1 MALWRGLRCCR
12 RAFAWLPV
20 LLIALLLLWSYYAY
34 VYELCLVAYLVVF
47 HILFVLFVWTY
58 WKSVFTLPIQPG
70 KKFHMSYADQER
82 YENEERPEVQRQI
95 LAEIARKLPVYT
107 RTGNGGIRFCDR
119 CQLIKPDR
127 CHHCSVCAMCVL
139 KMDHHCPWVNNC
151 IGFSNYKF
159 FLLFLAYSLL
169 YCLYIAATV
178 FKYFLK
184 YWTVSHEI
192 RLLFHLLSVSG
203 ALVTLGALL
212 LSGSGGAAFSWE
224 GELTNGRS
232 KFHILFLLFV
242 AIMFFVSLMFLFGY
256 HCWLVSRNRSTLEAF
271 SAPVFQNGPDKNGFN
286 LGFVKN
292 LQQVFGE
299 EKKLWL
305 LPIASS
311 QGDGHFFP
319 MRALSEARNPL
330 LTNEEQWEEDGIDE
344 EPQGANIPSLG
355 KDFSFEGQKTGT
367 KTQTEHHTDVSLCG
381 IVLSPVLGQHSSA
394 QSLPLP
400 LTVRGGEE
408 AEQDDDAGLDPVFHE
423 HFDSLDH
430 RVPNVWGELGVV
442 HLGSLR
448 LLVALDQD
456 FPDADG
462 SAAVPQALLHGLPCK
477 EQHTHSSTELVLDL
491 SLTDG
496 DRCDTNAQEV
506 KQLLFEVNTG
516 WDVEGSHPSC
526 LHSTASNATSGR
538 DVFNT

>member
-1 MALWRGLRCCR
+1 VISVFSIFSFL
-12 RAFAWLPV
+12 V
-20 LLIALLLLWSYYAY
+20 LF
-34 VYELCLVAYLVVF
+34 LVTYLVIF

-58 WKSVFTLPIQPG
+58 WKSVFTLPIPPG
-70 KKFHMSYADQER
+70 KKVRDQTLFI
-82 YENEERPEVQRQI
+82 PCKTK
-95 LAEIARKLPVYT
+95 AEMLK
-107 RTGNGGIRFCDR
+107 RTQNSSRIRFCDR

-178 FKYFLK
+178 FKYFIK
-184 YWTVSHEI
+184 YWT
-192 RLLFHLLSVSG
+192 
-203 ALVTLGALL
+203 
-212 LSGSGGAAFSWE
+212 

-242 AIMFFVSLMFLFGY
+242 SIMFFVSLMFLFGY

-305 LPIASS
+305 LPIKLSSFRVTCRFSSVFLCLFPCS

-319 MRALSEARNPL
+319 MRSLNEARNPL

-344 EPQGANIPSLG
+344 EPQSKEMSCPDLPW
-355 KDFSFEGQKTGT
+355 
-367 KTQTEHHTDVSLCG
+367 
-381 IVLSPVLGQHSSA
+381 PV
-394 QSLPLP
+394 
-400 LTVRGGEE
+400 
-408 AEQDDDAGLDPVFHE
+408 D
-423 HFDSLDH
+423 
-430 RVPNVWGELGVV
+430 EL
-442 HLGSLR
+442 
-448 LLVALDQD
+448 
-456 FPDADG
+456 
-462 SAAVPQALLHGLPCK
+462 
-477 EQHTHSSTELVLDL
+477 
-491 SLTDG
+491 
-496 DRCDTNAQEV
+496 
-506 KQLLFEVNTG
+506 
-516 WDVEGSHPSC
+516 
-526 LHSTASNATSGR
+526 
-538 DVFNT
+538 

>member
-1 MALWRGLRCCR
+1 
-12 RAFAWLPV
+12 
-20 LLIALLLLWSYYAY
+20 
-34 VYELCLVAYLVVF
+34 VAYLVVF

-178 FKYFLK
+178 FKYFIK

-192 RLLFHLLSVSG
+192 RFLFHLLVFAIDFFFSP
-203 ALVTLGALL
+203 LK
-212 LSGSGGAAFSWE
+212 LS
-224 GELTNGRS
+224 
-232 KFHILFLLFV
+232 LF
-242 AIMFFVSLMFLFGY
+242 A
-256 HCWLVSRNRSTLEAF
+256 EAF

-344 EPQGANIPSLG
+344 EP
-355 KDFSFEGQKTGT
+355 
-367 KTQTEHHTDVSLCG
+367 
-381 IVLSPVLGQHSSA
+381 
-394 QSLPLP
+394 
-400 LTVRGGEE
+400 
-408 AEQDDDAGLDPVFHE
+408 
-423 HFDSLDH
+423 
-430 RVPNVWGELGVV
+430 
-442 HLGSLR
+442 
-448 LLVALDQD
+448 
-456 FPDADG
+456 
-462 SAAVPQALLHGLPCK
+462 
-477 EQHTHSSTELVLDL
+477 
-491 SLTDG
+491 
-496 DRCDTNAQEV
+496 
-506 KQLLFEVNTG
+506 
-516 WDVEGSHPSC
+516 
-526 LHSTASNATSGR
+526 
-538 DVFNT
+538 

>member
-1 MALWRGLRCCR
+1 MNFLRVPEHYCNILFSPMASRGLGCCA
-12 RAFAWLPV
+12 RADCFTFWDLVLCSHIKRFKPSNEDTISAVRNWMLTLYNLLMEKVVTPENNECQRKKTSVCFSWGFCKVTLSNPV
-20 LLIALLLLWSYYAY
+20 
-34 VYELCLVAYLVVF
+34 EKVAYLIIF

-58 WKSVFTLPIQPG
+58 WKSIFTLPVQPG
-70 KKFHMSYADQER
+70 KKYHMSYADKER

-107 RTGNGGIRFCDR
+107 RTGNGGVRFCDR

-127 CHHCSVCAMCVL
+127 CHHCSVCAICVL

-178 FKYFLK
+178 FKYFIK
-184 YWTVSHEI
+184 YWT
-192 RLLFHLLSVSG
+192 
-203 ALVTLGALL
+203 
-212 LSGSGGAAFSWE
+212 

-232 KFHILFLLFV
+232 KFHVLFLLFV
-242 AIMFFVSLMFLFGY
+242 AVMFFVSLMFLFGY

-319 MRALSEARNPL
+319 MRALCEAQNPL
-330 LTNEEQWEEDGIDE
+330 LANEEQWEDDGIDE
-344 EPQGANIPSLG
+344 EPHDSGEASSLAI
-355 KDFSFEGQKTGT
+355 ERET
-367 KTQTEHHTDVSLCG
+367 
-381 IVLSPVLGQHSSA
+381 
-394 QSLPLP
+394 
-400 LTVRGGEE
+400 
-408 AEQDDDAGLDPVFHE
+408 
-423 HFDSLDH
+423 
-430 RVPNVWGELGVV
+430 
-442 HLGSLR
+442 
-448 LLVALDQD
+448 
-456 FPDADG
+456 
-462 SAAVPQALLHGLPCK
+462 
-477 EQHTHSSTELVLDL
+477 
-491 SLTDG
+491 
-496 DRCDTNAQEV
+496 
-506 KQLLFEVNTG
+506 
-516 WDVEGSHPSC
+516 
-526 LHSTASNATSGR
+526 
-538 DVFNT
+538 

>member
-1 MALWRGLRCCR
+1 MALSRGLRCCQ
-12 RAFAWLPV
+12 RAFAWVPV
-20 LLIALLLLWSYYAY
+20 AIIALVVLWSYYAY
-34 VYELCLVAYLVVF
+34 VCELCLVTLSNPVEKVAYLTIF

-58 WKSVFTLPIQPG
+58 WKSIFTLPVQPD
-70 KKFHMSYADQER
+70 KKYHMSYADKER

-127 CHHCSVCAMCVL
+127 CHHCSVCAICVL

-178 FKYFLK
+178 FKYFIK
-184 YWTVSHEI
+184 YWT
-192 RLLFHLLSVSG
+192 
-203 ALVTLGALL
+203 
-212 LSGSGGAAFSWE
+212 

-242 AIMFFVSLMFLFGY
+242 AVMFFVSLMFLFGY

-305 LPIASS
+305 LPVVSS

-319 MRALSEARNPL
+319 MRALCEAQNPL
-330 LTNEEQWEEDGIDE
+330 LANEEQWEDDGIDE
-344 EPQGANIPSLG
+344 EPHDSNEASSLAI
-355 KDFSFEGQKTGT
+355 ERE
-367 KTQTEHHTDVSLCG
+367 TQ
-381 IVLSPVLGQHSSA
+381 
-394 QSLPLP
+394 
-400 LTVRGGEE
+400 
-408 AEQDDDAGLDPVFHE
+408 
-423 HFDSLDH
+423 
-430 RVPNVWGELGVV
+430 
-442 HLGSLR
+442 
-448 LLVALDQD
+448 
-456 FPDADG
+456 
-462 SAAVPQALLHGLPCK
+462 
-477 EQHTHSSTELVLDL
+477 
-491 SLTDG
+491 
-496 DRCDTNAQEV
+496 
-506 KQLLFEVNTG
+506 
-516 WDVEGSHPSC
+516 
-526 LHSTASNATSGR
+526 
-538 DVFNT
+538 

>member
-1 MALWRGLRCCR
+1 MLNCG
-12 RAFAWLPV
+12 F
-20 LLIALLLLWSYYAY
+20 S
-34 VYELCLVAYLVVF
+34 LCLLNLNIFPKMAVFHIIVSNFSGIHISSLDTCFFCFCFSFPVTVSNPVEKVAYLVVF

-178 FKYFLK
+178 FKYFIK
-184 YWTVSHEI
+184 YWT
-192 RLLFHLLSVSG
+192 
-203 ALVTLGALL
+203 
-212 LSGSGGAAFSWE
+212 

-344 EPQGANIPSLG
+344 EPQGSGEASSLAI
-355 KDFSFEGQKTGT
+355 ERET
-367 KTQTEHHTDVSLCG
+367 
-381 IVLSPVLGQHSSA
+381 
-394 QSLPLP
+394 
-400 LTVRGGEE
+400 
-408 AEQDDDAGLDPVFHE
+408 
-423 HFDSLDH
+423 
-430 RVPNVWGELGVV
+430 
-442 HLGSLR
+442 
-448 LLVALDQD
+448 
-456 FPDADG
+456 
-462 SAAVPQALLHGLPCK
+462 
-477 EQHTHSSTELVLDL
+477 
-491 SLTDG
+491 
-496 DRCDTNAQEV
+496 
-506 KQLLFEVNTG
+506 
-516 WDVEGSHPSC
+516 
-526 LHSTASNATSGR
+526 
-538 DVFNT
+538 

>member
-1 MALWRGLRCCR
+1 MRGAEGGGMALWRGLRCCR

-20 LLIALLLLWSYYAY
+20 LLIALLLLWSYYGY
-34 VYELCLVAYLVVF
+34 VCELCLDAEMLWDSAYSGGSRPPGGQQKAAAMTVSNPVEKVAYLVVF

-107 RTGNGGIRFCDR
+107 RTGSGGIRFCDR

-178 FKYFLK
+178 FKYFIK
-184 YWTVSHEI
+184 YWT
-192 RLLFHLLSVSG
+192 
-203 ALVTLGALL
+203 
-212 LSGSGGAAFSWE
+212 

-330 LTNEEQWEEDGIDE
+330 LTNEEQWEEDGLDE
-344 EPQGANIPSLG
+344 EPQGSGEASSLAI
-355 KDFSFEGQKTGT
+355 ERET
-367 KTQTEHHTDVSLCG
+367 
-381 IVLSPVLGQHSSA
+381 
-394 QSLPLP
+394 
-400 LTVRGGEE
+400 
-408 AEQDDDAGLDPVFHE
+408 
-423 HFDSLDH
+423 
-430 RVPNVWGELGVV
+430 
-442 HLGSLR
+442 
-448 LLVALDQD
+448 
-456 FPDADG
+456 
-462 SAAVPQALLHGLPCK
+462 
-477 EQHTHSSTELVLDL
+477 
-491 SLTDG
+491 
-496 DRCDTNAQEV
+496 
-506 KQLLFEVNTG
+506 
-516 WDVEGSHPSC
+516 
-526 LHSTASNATSGR
+526 
-538 DVFNT
+538 

>member
-1 MALWRGLRCCR
+1 MALSRGLRCCQ

-20 LLIALLLLWSYYAY
+20 LIIALVVLWSYYAY
-34 VYELCLVAYLVVF
+34 VCELCLGGRSSPFSSPLSACRRKRRCRQLWQPDEPALPMPEPAEAATQARLAAGRVTLSNPVEKVLASGEECIARVDSTLVIRYCDLAYLIIF

-58 WKSVFTLPIQPG
+58 WKSIFTLPVQPG
-70 KKFHMSYADQER
+70 KKYHMSYADKER

-107 RTGNGGIRFCDR
+107 RTGNGGVRFCDR

-127 CHHCSVCAMCVL
+127 CHHCSVCAICVL

-159 FLLFLAYSLL
+159 FLLFLAYALL

-178 FKYFLK
+178 FKYFIK
-184 YWTVSHEI
+184 YWT
-192 RLLFHLLSVSG
+192 
-203 ALVTLGALL
+203 
-212 LSGSGGAAFSWE
+212 

-232 KFHILFLLFV
+232 KFHVLFLLFV
-242 AIMFFVSLMFLFGY
+242 AVMFFVSLMFLFGY

-319 MRALSEARNPL
+319 MRALCEAQNPL
-330 LTNEEQWEEDGIDE
+330 LANEEQWEDDGIDE
-344 EPQGANIPSLG
+344 EPHG
-355 KDFSFEGQKTGT
+355 KVTLKEIS
-367 KTQTEHHTDVSLCG
+367 C
-381 IVLSPVLGQHSSA
+381 VLTYS
-394 QSLPLP
+394 
-400 LTVRGGEE
+400 
-408 AEQDDDAGLDPVFHE
+408 D
-423 HFDSLDH
+423 
-430 RVPNVWGELGVV
+430 
-442 HLGSLR
+442 
-448 LLVALDQD
+448 
-456 FPDADG
+456 
-462 SAAVPQALLHGLPCK
+462 
-477 EQHTHSSTELVLDL
+477 
-491 SLTDG
+491 
-496 DRCDTNAQEV
+496 
-506 KQLLFEVNTG
+506 
-516 WDVEGSHPSC
+516 
-526 LHSTASNATSGR
+526 
-538 DVFNT
+538 